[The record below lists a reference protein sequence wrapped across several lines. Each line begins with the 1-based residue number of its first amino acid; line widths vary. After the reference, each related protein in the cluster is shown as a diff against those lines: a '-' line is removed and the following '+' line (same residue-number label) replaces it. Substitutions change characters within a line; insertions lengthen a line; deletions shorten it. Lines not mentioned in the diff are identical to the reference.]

1 MTTDYCD
8 QIRQGF
14 GDEYDVNRRAHIIR
28 DIVHPKHGRWR
39 GMRDP
44 FILNSRP
51 PTVFRDRAI
60 FEFEP
65 IPRTPGRLPPR
76 AQQKL
81 QDAYSTSFRLNQS
94 FAPAHVTFRKIL
106 GYGGFGVAA
115 LFGLYDRT
123 GREITVVVKADLRQ
137 NTGDIIKKEKFN
149 MLLMSGA
156 KHIVQRTLLTQFP
169 WPKDIVPPYDYVAAL
184 GRVIIKLVLFLAKV
198 TYLFLLTS
206 VQVIIW
212 LVGLSIE
219 WKLGVNAVQENA
231 DPDLAEDPDPAD
243 LDSTPWST
251 ASLESWRMS
260 NLWPDWP
267 AAPPRASGIDG
278 LIRQNRED
286 LDARRDIICMEFLKF
301 GDLGK
306 WIGKMTRQNDFD
318 PESIFSEKVA
328 WIVFECLWRG
338 CVALAY
344 PTGFY
349 QGQHPLTVQIPQ
361 ITESSERSEA
371 DGEDP
376 MVHFDLDPQ
385 NGVTPS
391 CINPLFVGAR
401 LSDTIP
407 VVVFVG
413 DFTPD
418 HRLWPLTKVSGII
431 SIMTSFASRKVRD
444 AESKIHYHR

>member
-1 MTTDYCD
+1 MATRPRNRRRPIPPRDSRIEELVEAKQVTTDYCE

-14 GDEYDVNRRAHIIR
+14 GDEYDINRRAHIIR

-39 GMRDP
+39 GMQDP
-44 FILNSRP
+44 FIVNSRP
-51 PTVFRDRAI
+51 PTVYRDRAI
-60 FEFEP
+60 FQDSL
-65 IPRTPGRLPPR
+65 PRTPGRLPPR

-156 KHIVQRTLLTQFP
+156 KHIVQRRLLTQFP

-184 GRVIIKLVLFLAKV
+184 GRVLIKLTIFLIKV

-206 VQVIIW
+206 FQVIVW

-219 WKLGVNAVQENA
+219 WKYGDDEVQEDA
-231 DPDLAEDPDPAD
+231 DPDLADDPDPAD
-243 LDSTPWST
+243 PDSTPWSA

-267 AAPPRASGIDG
+267 VAPPRASGIDG

-306 WIGKMTRQNDFD
+306 WIGKMTRQNDYE
-318 PESIFSEKVA
+318 PESVFSEKVA

-344 PTGFY
+344 PTGFF
-349 QGQHPLTVQIPQ
+349 QGKHPLDVQIPQ
-361 ITESSERSEA
+361 ITESSERSAA
-371 DGEDP
+371 DDEDP

-385 NGVTPS
+385 NGVAPS
-391 CINPLFVGAR
+391 CIIPLLVG
-401 LSDTIP
+401 
-407 VVVFVG
+407 V
-413 DFTPD
+413 
-418 HRLWPLTKVSGII
+418 
-431 SIMTSFASRKVRD
+431 
-444 AESKIHYHR
+444 